1 MSGLDKI
8 EQRREDGKSEPFTTP
23 WRTRSSSHG
32 LPQLIFSG
40 CTDQGS
46 IMFPD
51 KNRMVRQANILLV
64 MLGISP
70 AVYIVIATIVVF
82 GRPGL
87 ARNPEIILPV
97 LLGLIAV
104 SVVNIGVLAFTQ
116 TNQRFLEK
124 MVKTNPVGGTYLVLS
139 TGAILSEA
147 LAVYGLVVTL
157 LSGSIIYAIG
167 FSLATW
173 ACLIWVRSKFKR
185 NLGKLPDA

>member
-1 MSGLDKI
+1 
-8 EQRREDGKSEPFTTP
+8 
-23 WRTRSSSHG
+23 
-32 LPQLIFSG
+32 
-40 CTDQGS
+40 
-46 IMFPD
+46 MFPD

-70 AVYIVIATIVVF
+70 AVYIVIPTLVVF

-124 MVKTNPVGGTYLVLS
+124 MVKSNHIGGTYLVLS

-157 LSGSIIYAIG
+157 LSGSIIYAVG

-173 ACLIWVRSKFKR
+173 ACLIWVRGKFKR
-185 NLGKLPDA
+185 NLGKLPDASGFLRLPPSCPFVSSYFLRIQ

>member
-1 MSGLDKI
+1 M
-8 EQRREDGKSEPFTTP
+8 
-23 WRTRSSSHG
+23 
-32 LPQLIFSG
+32 
-40 CTDQGS
+40 
-46 IMFPD
+46 MFPD

-64 MLGISP
+64 MLGITP

-104 SVVNIGVLAFTQ
+104 SVVNIGVLAFPQ

-157 LSGSIIYAIG
+157 LSGSIIYAVG
-167 FSLATW
+167 FSLAT
-173 ACLIWVRSKFKR
+173 LRKSH
-185 NLGKLPDA
+185 LGER

>member
-1 MSGLDKI
+1 M
-8 EQRREDGKSEPFTTP
+8 
-23 WRTRSSSHG
+23 
-32 LPQLIFSG
+32 
-40 CTDQGS
+40 
-46 IMFPD
+46 MFPD

-64 MLGISP
+64 MLGITP

-124 MVKTNPVGGTYLVLS
+124 MVKSNPVGGTYLVLS

-157 LSGSIIYAIG
+157 LSGSIIYAVG
-167 FSLATW
+167 FSLAT
-173 ACLIWVRSKFKR
+173 
-185 NLGKLPDA
+185 LGKSHLGER

>member
-1 MSGLDKI
+1 
-8 EQRREDGKSEPFTTP
+8 
-23 WRTRSSSHG
+23 
-32 LPQLIFSG
+32 
-40 CTDQGS
+40 
-46 IMFPD
+46 MFPD

-70 AVYIVIATIVVF
+70 AVYILIATLVVF

-124 MVKTNPVGGTYLVLS
+124 MVKSNPVGGTYLVLS

-157 LSGSIIYAIG
+157 LSGSIIYAVG

-173 ACLIWVRSKFKR
+173 VSLIWVRGKFKR
-185 NLGKLPDA
+185 NLGNFPDA